1 MLDLRCGEENAA
13 LVKIL
18 QHLRIAADRAL
29 LLNLLLRRFAAHA
42 GELACLR
49 LHPSLV
55 IHHLDE
61 RRVIFAADSRIVL
74 TKGRRDMDD
83 TCAVRHGDIVVTV
96 DEESLLVLCIHGVLR
111 ALVKRLIL
119 LVLEVFSLEG
129 LKHNIGLAFRHLAV
143 RHVLFSGRTEH
154 LVRQRLGDVVCEAI
168 RGLYPDVRIL
178 RIDAER
184 DIRRERPWRGRPCEE
199 IGVLVLCLEADDG
212 RAVLDRLVSLCHLMA
227 RERRPAARAV
237 RHYLESLV
245 QQPLVPDRLER
256 PPLRFDIVVIVCDIG
271 VLHVGPEADL
281 LRELL
286 PHALVFP
293 DGFLALLNERLQTIG
308 HDLFL
313 LILLRDADFLLHLK
327 LHRKAVRIPA
337 GLSRNLLSL
346 HRMIAGNHI
355 LDDTGF
361 HMTDMRLAVCRRRA
375 VIKHI
380 NRMTFV
386 FLDTLLEDL
395 MIRPELCRILF
406 ALHEIQIGIDF
417 LIHSFVLFS

>member
-1 MLDLRCGEENAA
+1 
-13 LVKIL
+13 
-18 QHLRIAADRAL
+18 
-29 LLNLLLRRFAAHA
+29 
-42 GELACLR
+42 
-49 LHPSLV
+49 
-55 IHHLDE
+55 
-61 RRVIFAADSRIVL
+61 
-74 TKGRRDMDD
+74 MDD
-83 TCAVRHGDIVVTV
+83 AGAVRHGDIVIAV
-96 DEESLLVLCIHGVLR
+96 DEESLLVLCVRRILR
-111 ALVKRLIL
+111 TLVKRLIL

-129 LKHNIGLAFRHLAV
+129 LKHNIGLAFRYLSV
-143 RHVLFSGRTEH
+143 CHVLFSGRTEH
-154 LVRQRLGDVVCEAI
+154 PVRQRLGDVIREAVS
-168 RGLYPDVRIL
+168 GLYPDIRIL
-178 RIDAER
+178 RIDAES
-184 DIRRERPWRGRPCEE
+184 DVRRKRPWRGRPCEE
-199 IGVLVLCLEADDG
+199 ISILSLCLEADNG
-212 RAVLDRLVSLCHLMA
+212 RAVFDGLVSLRHLMA

-237 RHYLESLV
+237 RHYLEALV
-245 QQPLVPDRLER
+245 KQSLVPDSFER

-271 VLHVGPEADL
+271 VLHIGPEADL

-293 DGFLALLNERLQTIG
+293 DRFLALLNERLQTIG

-313 LILLRDADFLLHLK
+313 LVLLRDADFLLHLK
-327 LHRKAVRIPA
+327 LHREAVRIPA
-337 GLSRNLLSL
+337 GLSRNLLPL
-346 HRMIAGNHI
+346 HRMVAGNHI